1 VRNTNRPLT
10 ATSLNNEVIVVLAAA
25 AEAEALCVGLCMFEF
40 ATPLATIDTITS
52 AFNPATNN
60 IELTVV
66 GSGFEAG

>member
-1 VRNTNRPLT
+1 M
-10 ATSLNNEVIVVLAAA
+10 VLAAA
-25 AEAEALCVGLCMFEF
+25 AEAEALCVGSCMFEF
-40 ATPLATIDTITS
+40 ATPKATIDTITS